1 MPLLQQIST
10 DQIIIII
17 IVIIIFII
25 MSQQHQLPDDS
36 AVKMAKQTSRHK
48 IEEDVKEKVRS
59 VYERAPNNVKRVLDL
74 SSEKGSSIKG
84 SFVMPS
90 N

>member
-1 MPLLQQIST
+1 MVNPLILNSDLKILLCLT
-10 DQIIIII
+10 
-17 IVIIIFII
+17 
-25 MSQQHQLPDDS
+25 PDDS
-36 AVKMAKQTSRHK
+36 AVKLAKQTSRHK
-48 IEEDVKEKVRS
+48 REEDVKEKVRS
-59 VYERAPNNVKRVLDL
+59 IYERAPNNVKRVLDL